1 MMKKAQRGKSK
12 MTYADLLNKL
22 IEENKQLRKEIE
34 KLKKQIKESAPASN

>member
-1 MMKKAQRGKSK
+1 MMKKVKRGSK
-12 MTYADLLNKL
+12 MTYADLLDKL